1 MSPRQKYDHTFKKTA
16 VELVKAGNSIRQVAL
31 DLGINENML
40 WRWKKEFDK
49 GCFEPETLNLLEEVK
64 TLRKKL
70 NEAELEREI
79 LKKALTIFSKHPH

>member
-1 MSPRQKYDHTFKKTA
+1 MSPRQKYDQTFKKTA
-16 VELVKAGNSIRQVAL
+16 VDLVKAGNSVKQIAL

-49 GCFEPETLNLLEEVK
+49 GCLEPETLNLLEEVK